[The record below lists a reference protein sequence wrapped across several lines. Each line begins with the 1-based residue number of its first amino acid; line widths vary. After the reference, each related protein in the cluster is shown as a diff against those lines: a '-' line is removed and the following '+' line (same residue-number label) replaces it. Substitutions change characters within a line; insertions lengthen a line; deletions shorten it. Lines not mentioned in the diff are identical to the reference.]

1 VLLGARR
8 LRRFTVTGAF
18 AAACGLSAFD
28 ARADGPL
35 GPKGAPIRTSSYT
48 VDLFQ
53 GPVLATTRILGLAGA
68 FQPIAEGAAGIPV
81 NPASVSVRPSY
92 STTPDDWDLDAGLT
106 FPSSVRGTDFDNNG
120 SVGFRYRDFYWGNF
134 AAYVQHDRFA
144 IGASL
149 TGQTWSLGA
158 PPVPSLVPGTE
169 ESVRS
174 FVVRIFRGDLVASG
188 AFMDEQVHVGGGF
201 RVVSF
206 WGVGVTSGGSER
218 SLFNTNGVGLQGG
231 VLWTP
236 WKLPLR
242 LGGTVRTPVL
252 GAVDESSRVTAN
264 AQGDLV
270 FGEFYLPKQIDL
282 PWEIEWGAAMQFGPR
297 ALNKRWRSE
306 DERTGPEVERERRTT
321 SSGREATSRAARR
334 ILEREDAARPR
345 QKLLVTTTALLSGP
359 VTNAVGFESMLER
372 VVERSGQ
379 RATLTL
385 RGGAEAEVIPGWLQ
399 VRAGTYME
407 PTRFRGADARLHGT
421 LGFES
426 KLFEWTVFGL
436 YHEGTAW
443 RLSGA
448 VDASRDY
455 FGWSVGAGLWR

>member
-1 VLLGARR
+1 MLLGARR
-8 LRRFTVTGAF
+8 LRLVVLGA
-18 AAACGLSAFD
+18 ALVGAPAR

-35 GPKGAPIRTSSYT
+35 GANGTPIRTSSYT

-53 GPVLATTRILGLAGA
+53 GPVLATTRITGLAGA

-92 STTPDDWDLDAGLT
+92 STTRDDWDFDAGLT
-106 FPSSVRGTDFDNNG
+106 FPASVRGTDFDNNG
-120 SVGFRYRDFYWGNF
+120 SVGFRYSDFVWGNF

-144 IGASL
+144 LGASL
-149 TGQTWSLGA
+149 TGQTWSLGSPA
-158 PPVPSLVPGTE
+158 VPSIVPGTE

-188 AFMDEQVHVGGGF
+188 AFEDEQIHVGGGL

-206 WGVGVTSGGSER
+206 WGVGVTRAGPER

-252 GAVDESSRVTAN
+252 GAVDVAGSRVGAN
-264 AQGDLV
+264 AQGDRV
-270 FGEFYLPKQIDL
+270 FGDFYLPTQIDL
-282 PWEIEWGAAMQFGPR
+282 PWEIEWGAAFQLGPR
-297 ALNKRWRSE
+297 ALNKRWRNE
-306 DERTGPEVERERRTT
+306 DDLRGPDVERERRVVG
-321 SSGREATSRAARR
+321 GRREPAYKAARR
-334 ILEREDAARPR
+334 ILEREDQARPR
-345 QKLLVTTTALLSGP
+345 QKLLVTTSALLSGP
-359 VTNAVGFESMLER
+359 VTNGVGFESMLER

-379 RATLTL
+379 RATITL
-385 RGGAEAEVIPGWLQ
+385 RAGAEAEVVPGWLQ

-407 PTRFRGADARLHGT
+407 PTRFRESSARLHGT

-443 RLSGA
+443 RVSGA
-448 VDASRDY
+448 VDVSRDY